1 MRSFDEKELV
11 HKLERILKR
20 EFGTNLAFHEFSA
33 GYGIADL
40 VFAPKFSF
48 SKRAM
53 KRTPITDFSS
63 LAFLLTLDGNR
74 IYRQNEIASLFP
86 HLTSRE
92 IKNVLQSLTKTHY
105 IEKLERDAYRKSML
119 VVNPLNPIISVVA
132 VEVKLTDHKK
142 GLIQARRYQY
152 FADESYLA
160 ILKEAEK
167 NIDFGEFN
175 KHNIGLILFDNKT
188 NSIEVK
194 HPQLVNHHYQS
205 MVSLFAKEMMLSR
218 FMNFAS

>member
-1 MRSFDEKELV
+1 MRSFNEKELV

-48 SKRAM
+48 SKRAI